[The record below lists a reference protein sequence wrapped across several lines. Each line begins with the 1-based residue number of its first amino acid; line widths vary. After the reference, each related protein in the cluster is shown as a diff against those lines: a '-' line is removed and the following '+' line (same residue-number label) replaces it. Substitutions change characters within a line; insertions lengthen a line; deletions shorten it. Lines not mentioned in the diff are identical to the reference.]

1 MKKQQ
6 KKTGWIVGGV
16 VVVALGGLMAFLALT
31 NPAMADYQEVI
42 LTPAA
47 EKRASASASDAML
60 VSILQAVPMVAD
72 SMSESE
78 GQDQSGMM
86 NLLMSRTHRS
96 NYMLFSIYTTEY
108 DYCEGQTV
116 NRDSTTMIGIA
127 GGFHM
132 WDDAECPV
140 TEGAAS

>member
-6 KKTGWIVGGV
+6 KKSGMIVGGV

-60 VSILQAVPMVAD
+60 VSILQSVPMGAD
-72 SMSESE
+72 SMSGSE

-108 DYCEGQTV
+108 DYCEGQAV

-132 WDDAECPV
+132 WDDGECPV